1 MAKRKESHGEIDW
14 ASAEV
19 KDSALTVPLAG
30 TASKAW
36 AERVAEVIDRLGDS
50 GGWGAIKVTREQVK
64 VKAVESGSE
73 ADLRHLL
80 ESAVMQAN
88 ADFAPAEERASDGE
102 DPAAADGEMAGAF
115 RAFADEGEDGHHE
128 E

>member
-19 KDSALTVPLAG
+19 TDSALTVPLAG
-30 TASKAW
+30 EPSKAW
-36 AERVAEVIDRLGDS
+36 AERAADVIDRLGDA
-50 GGWGAIKVTREQVK
+50 GGWGAIEVTREQVT
-64 VKAVESGSE
+64 VEAVQPGSE

-88 ADFAPAEERASDGE
+88 ADFALAQGPAGDGDEPAE
-102 DPAAADGEMAGAF
+102 ADSEMAGAF
-115 RAFADEGEDGHHE
+115 RAFADADPDEQDE

>member
-30 TASKAW
+30 EPSKAW
-36 AERVAEVIDRLGDS
+36 AERAADVIDRLGDT
-50 GGWGAIKVTREQVK
+50 GGWGAIEVTREQVT
-64 VKAVESGSE
+64 VEAVQPGSE

-88 ADFAPAEERASDGE
+88 ADFAPAEETAGDGDE
-102 DPAAADGEMAGAF
+102 PAAADGEMAGAF
-115 RAFADEGEDGHHE
+115 RAFADDGQDEHDE